1 MKLTIDDLE
10 LDPNVFERINMLIVQ
25 GVSEAFKTYSKRS
38 ELPRYLTKKEACS
51 YIGCSY
57 NYLNSLI
64 NKGMRVIQ
72 IDGYEKLDQEDINRF
87 MEEYKK

>member
-10 LDPNVFERINMLIVQ
+10 LDPNIFERINVLITQ
-25 GVSEAFKTYSKRS
+25 GVSEAFITYSKRS